1 MKQVNRKVE
10 GTATVIRLGSWMSAT
25 GPQWESPSV
34 TFAIAGEDLTWRA
47 SDEHAVRDLME
58 GEEVWIRGFVNAEG
72 RITRVKFWRG
82 QPVEDGPSDEQKAA
96 LAKFAAANG
105 RTWKQALGHCWM
117 TGIYSRSDD
126 AGYLQQVRNQFGPS
140 WLMRYKLTS

>member
-82 QPVEDGPSDEQKAA
+82 QPVEDGPSAEQKAE
-96 LAKFAAANG
+96 
-105 RTWKQALGHCWM
+105 RT
-117 TGIYSRSDD
+117 
-126 AGYLQQVRNQFGPS
+126 
-140 WLMRYKLTS
+140 